1 MSGRSSAPTVAD
13 TSEVAADRLRRDRL
27 MTTASG
33 FAVFGLAFL
42 TGPILARSLGVSG
55 RGAVAAVIIPTQV
68 LGWMLMFGI
77 PQATAYFA
85 RLRDRRQL
93 IMSSWVFALIV
104 GVPIV
109 AIIWPFVP
117 SLLSRYPPVT
127 VDYFRAFLV
136 AALLVLPFTNT
147 IDLLRGLGRITAFNV
162 FRLLQYV
169 VNAVLLSL
177 LFLTDRLDVRLALLI
192 ALVANVGSSVLT
204 IGLNRA
210 WPGRG
215 FRRSMFR
222 EQLNY
227 GARAW
232 IGTMSAM
239 VIARFDQ
246 VLMVGVV
253 APADLGLY
261 VVAASVAQITGPIGQ
276 GVALSLFPHLRVE
289 AEDPAQQRR
298 MTKSALRWTLLA
310 SSGTVAVVALSA
322 PLVLPWVYGQGFAPA
337 VIPLLILLPG
347 QVCLD
352 LANVVSAKLEADN
365 RPGRASMGT
374 ALGAMTT
381 IVFVIPAV
389 ALFGIEGAAFV
400 TSTSQALF
408 LAFVWYSDRR
418 GERR

>member
-1 MSGRSSAPTVAD
+1 MNSHTGAPAAAPVN
-13 TSEVAADRLRRDRL
+13 EVAGNRLRRDRL
-27 MTTASG
+27 MTTGSG
-33 FAVFGLAFL
+33 LAVFGLAFL

-55 RGAVAAVIIPTQV
+55 RGVVAAVLIPTQV

-77 PQATAYFA
+77 PQATAYYA
-85 RLRDRRQL
+85 RQRDARQL
-93 IMSSWVFALIV
+93 TMSSWVFATVV
-104 GVPIV
+104 GVPVV

-117 SLLSRYPPVT
+117 SLLSRYPPIA

-136 AALLVLPFTNT
+136 ASLLVLPFTNT
-147 IDLLRGLGRITAFNV
+147 VDLLRGLGQITAFNIY
-162 FRLLQYV
+162 RLLQYV
-169 VNAVLLSL
+169 VNAVLLLL
-177 LFLTDRLDVRLALLI
+177 LFLTDHLDVRLALLV
-192 ALVANVGSSVLT
+192 ALVANVGTWVLT
-204 IGLNRA
+204 IGVNGA

-215 FRRSMFR
+215 FRRSVFR
-222 EQLNY
+222 EQLHY
-227 GARAW
+227 GSRAS

-246 VLMVGVV
+246 VLMVGIV
-253 APADLGLY
+253 APAQLGLY

-289 AEDPAQQRR
+289 ADDPEQQHQ

-310 SSGTVAVVALSA
+310 SSGVVALVALAA
-322 PLVLPWVYGQGFAPA
+322 PFALPWVYGQAFAPA

-352 LANVVSAKLEADN
+352 MANVLTAKLGADN
-365 RPGRASMGT
+365 RPGRASMGS
-374 ALGAMTT
+374 ALGAVTT

-389 ALFGIEGAAFV
+389 ALFGINGAAFV

-408 LAFVWYSDRR
+408 LAFVWFSDRQ
-418 GERR
+418 GGRR